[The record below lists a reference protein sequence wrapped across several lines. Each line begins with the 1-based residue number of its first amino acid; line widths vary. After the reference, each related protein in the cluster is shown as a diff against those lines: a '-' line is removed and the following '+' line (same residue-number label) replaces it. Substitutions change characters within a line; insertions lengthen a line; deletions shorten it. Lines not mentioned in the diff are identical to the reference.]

1 MAHVRNQSR
10 QMPTVAPGNCNGKP
24 GRHSKAQKETIK
36 RIQERPVF
44 IRNATR
50 NTCLFLLR
58 KNQNMHNTLS
68 WCGCKKRH
76 IHLLLS
82 TVIGPQDIS
91 VLQLLTGTLGNLS
104 WASVN
109 TVKDEA
115 VRMCVMWGWRDVL
128 VLRSNTCS
136 SWEPWFS
143 SSTHT
148 GCFSSQHPHW
158 VVHSHMQLQIWESN
172 PLFWHPWTTIH
183 MSTYKQTH
191 KLTHTKTHK

>member
-1 MAHVRNQSR
+1 MSVTSHARCQ
-10 QMPTVAPGNCNGKP
+10 QLLLTTVMGSLGDTA
-24 GRHSKAQKETIK
+24 RLRRDTIK
-36 RIQERPVF
+36 RIQERPIF
-44 IRNATR
+44 IRNAAR

-76 IHLLLS
+76 ICLLLS

-115 VRMCVMWGWRDVL
+115 VRMCVM
-128 VLRSNTCS
+128 
-136 SWEPWFS
+136 
-143 SSTHT
+143 
-148 GCFSSQHPHW
+148 
-158 VVHSHMQLQIWESN
+158 
-172 PLFWHPWTTIH
+172 
-183 MSTYKQTH
+183 
-191 KLTHTKTHK
+191 